1 MGYSYGGDAHER
13 LFASYQEDSEPL
25 PTGTPMGFPQR
36 EHGREEVDIL
46 KRLFFPTCW
55 NEVALVRD
63 ELAILERLDALG
75 ELFDSGIQPYSGG
88 DPSETVES
96 VLDRLPE
103 IRDLLKKD
111 IEAAYKGDPAAKT
124 YMEII
129 RSYPGFLAVLV
140 QRVAHALYEE
150 GDPSFAEGSFP
161 FRADRPDRRDD
172 RDTTRRGGS
181 GGRRPGG
188 RPGCPRRAP

>member
-88 DPSETVES
+88 DPS
-96 VLDRLPE
+96 
-103 IRDLLKKD
+103 
-111 IEAAYKGDPAAKT
+111 
-124 YMEII
+124 
-129 RSYPGFLAVLV
+129 
-140 QRVAHALYEE
+140 
-150 GDPSFAEGSFP
+150 FAEGSFP
-161 FRADRPDRRDD
+161 FRADRPDGRDD

-181 GGRRPGG
+181 RGRRPGG